1 MNELNALLS
10 FKQKRGGRQAGK
22 RIANNLIE
30 STTFKEQ
37 NIKLP

>member
-22 RIANNLIE
+22 RIANNLID
-30 STTFKEQ
+30 SAIGKEQ
-37 NIKLP
+37 NIKCP